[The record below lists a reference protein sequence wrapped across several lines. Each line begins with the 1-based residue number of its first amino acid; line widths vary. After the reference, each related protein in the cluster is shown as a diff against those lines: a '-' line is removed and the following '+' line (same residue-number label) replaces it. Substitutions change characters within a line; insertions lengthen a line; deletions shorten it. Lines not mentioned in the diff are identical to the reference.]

1 MLKLAKTHISLN
13 FFHSSISKNCIFFVN
28 YFTYNKKK
36 LRTRQHIFFT
46 IFLKLFW
53 NLFNNCSNAFWDSS
67 LVTCLYSS
75 IVKFSTWSSIS
86 TLFNSK
92 VSGFLVQWSIICW
105 SVKISDVGSSLSRAI
120 CSSAVFVLFHQYYSM
135 LYAHLFLF
143 L

>member
-13 FFHSSISKNCIFFVN
+13 FFHSSISKNC
-28 YFTYNKKK
+28 
-36 LRTRQHIFFT
+36 
-46 IFLKLFW
+46 
-53 NLFNNCSNAFWDSS
+53 S

-86 TLFNSK
+86 SLFNSK

-120 CSSAVFVLFHQYYSM
+120 CSSAVFVKSKVDLYFSKLFIISYTY
-135 LYAHLFLF
+135 L
-143 L
+143 